1 VSTQTVQTAGVTA
14 TPRVNLMP
22 PEIAEAERFR
32 RLQMA
37 MGGAVVLSAV
47 VVGLLYQ
54 HAHSGISSAQND
66 LTAAQN
72 DHSDLQGKL
81 DNLSNVSQTFADVQ
95 AKQALLSQAMGNE
108 IRWSYV
114 LNDLSYRVP
123 SDFWLTAVQATET
136 VADPAAATSLT
147 TLTPGALGTISF
159 NGVAIK
165 HDDVAAWLDALAKEK
180 GFSNPTFSNSS
191 QGTIGSRTVYFNSS
205 QADITND
212 ALSNRFTK
220 AGS

>member
-1 VSTQTVQTAGVTA
+1 TTQTVQTAGVTA
-14 TPRVNLMP
+14 MPRVNLMP

-54 HAHSGISSAQND
+54 HAHSGISDAQKD

-72 DHSDLQGKL
+72 QHTGLQGKL
-81 DNLSNVSQTFADVQ
+81 DSLSSVSQTFAAVQ
-95 AKQALLSQAMGNE
+95 AKESLLSQAMGNE

-136 VADPAAATSLT
+136 VADPTAATT
-147 TLTPGALGTISF
+147 T
-159 NGVAIK
+159 
-165 HDDVAAWLDALAKEK
+165 
-180 GFSNPTFSNSS
+180 
-191 QGTIGSRTVYFNSS
+191 
-205 QADITND
+205 
-212 ALSNRFTK
+212 
-220 AGS
+220 